1 MQLEWESFEKLQM
14 FSPSS
19 FLKPLE
25 YYVLQEMRNDSSN
38 NTEEDDKDEEEEEDD
53 YDDEEEEDY
62 YDEDMERELQT
73 RFTEYDQYEA
83 KEGTSSMGKLEGKT
97 KGWARVGAST
107 KD

>member
-1 MQLEWESFEKLQM
+1 MQLEWESFERLQM

-38 NTEEDDKDEEEEEDD
+38 NTEDDEEEED
-53 YDDEEEEDY
+53 YNEEEEEDY
-62 YDEDMERELQT
+62 YDEDMERELQA
-73 RFTEYDQYEA
+73 RFIEYGQYEA

-97 KGWARVGAST
+97 KGWDRVGAGI

>member
-19 FLKPLE
+19 FLKSLE

-38 NTEEDDKDEEEEEDD
+38 NTEGDEEEEDCDDEEEEEG
-53 YDDEEEEDY
+53 Y
-62 YDEDMERELQT
+62 YDKHMERELQA
-73 RFTEYDQYEA
+73 RFIEYGHYEA

-97 KGWARVGAST
+97 KGWDRVGASI